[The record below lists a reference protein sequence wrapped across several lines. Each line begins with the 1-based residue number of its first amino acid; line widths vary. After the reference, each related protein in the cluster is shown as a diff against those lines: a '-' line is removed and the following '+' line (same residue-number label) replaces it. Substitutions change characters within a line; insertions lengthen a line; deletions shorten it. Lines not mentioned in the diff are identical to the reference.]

1 MIDTRIAVPE
11 MRLSTLALAAA
22 LVAVSIF
29 GTLPAYAEE
38 VQHEYIYGAELMTPK
53 ERDAYRQ
60 GLQQAPTDDARGEYR
75 QRHRQQ
81 LQKRAQQRGKQL
93 DEKGIVRG
101 QGGER

>member
-1 MIDTRIAVPE
+1 MRILYSLV
-11 MRLSTLALAAA
+11 LSVLLFA
-22 LVAVSIF
+22 S
-29 GTLPAYAEE
+29 LPTSAEE
-38 VQHEYIYGAELMTPK
+38 REYIYGAELMTPK

-60 GLQQAPTDDARGEYR
+60 SLQQAPTDEARGEYR

>member
-1 MIDTRIAVPE
+1 MTTKTTKAPLRRP
-11 MRLSTLALAAA
+11 SLALATAA
-22 LVAVSIF
+22 ILVAILGAQPV
-29 GTLPAYAEE
+29 GAED
-38 VQHEYIYGAELMTPK
+38 VPREYIYGAELMTPK

>member
-1 MIDTRIAVPE
+1 MKTGIRKVP
-11 MRLSTLALAAA
+11 MHRSSLALAAA
-22 LVAVSIF
+22 AILLSMLGAQ
-29 GTLPAYAEE
+29 PANAEE
-38 VQHEYIYGAELMTPK
+38 VPREYIYGAELMTSQ
-53 ERDAYRQ
+53 ERDAYRH
-60 GLQQAPTDDARGEYR
+60 GLQQAPTDEARGEYR

>member
-1 MIDTRIAVPE
+1 MKTRIKKVP
-11 MRLSTLALAAA
+11 MRRSSLTLAAA
-22 LVAVSIF
+22 AILLSMLGAQ
-29 GTLPAYAEE
+29 PAHAEE
-38 VQHEYIYGAELMTPK
+38 APREYIYGAELMTPQ

-60 GLQQAPTDDARGEYR
+60 GLQQAPTDEARGQYR
-75 QRHRQQ
+75 HRHRQQ

>member
-1 MIDTRIAVPE
+1 MHI
-11 MRLSTLALAAA
+11 LL
-22 LVAVSIF
+22 AVS
-29 GTLPAYAEE
+29 LSALLLASPLNAAEDR
-38 VQHEYIYGAELMTPK
+38 EYIYGAELMTPM

-60 GLQQAPTDDARGEYR
+60 GLQQAPTDEARGEYR